1 MSQGRNQKQC
11 YQTSVRIKDF
21 SNVTVYKLD
30 IQKSVE
36 FLCTNSKL
44 SEREIKRTTP
54 FTITYKTTK

>member
-11 YQTSVRIKDF
+11 HQTSVRIKDF

-36 FLCTNSKL
+36 FLYTNSEQLKM
-44 SEREIKRTTP
+44 EIK
-54 FTITYKTTK
+54 KTFLGKSPISK

>member
-11 YQTSVRIKDF
+11 HQTSVRIKDF
-21 SNVTVYKLD
+21 SNVTVYKLN